1 MMSAGQNPL
10 PVYSLDELREKQEG
24 DHVLSRVLLY
34 VCRGKRPSRR
44 ERAKEPYKALK
55 LLKQWDRLKL
65 LDGILYRVRKDPV
78 TKFTRYQFIV
88 PDSLISEVLRGIH
101 DEAGHQGQGRTS
113 SLARQRFS
121 WVGLENDT
129 RDYVK
134 RCQRCVVS
142 KTPEPEGRAPL
153 ESIRT
158 VSPLELVC
166 IDFWSAEDSSGKSVD
181 VLVVTD
187 HFTKWQMHFCAR
199 TNQHLKSLVTCGIS
213 ILCLWISTKNSFRLM
228 GKL

>member
-1 MMSAGQNPL
+1 MGAEGRVISLLTQETQRMMPAGQNPL

-44 ERAKEPYKALK
+44 QRVKEPYKALK

-101 DEAGHQGQGRTS
+101 DEAGHQGQGRTLF
-113 SLARQRFS
+113 LARQRFS

-153 ESIRT
+153 EGIRT

-166 IDFWSAEDSSGKSVD
+166 IDFWSAEDSSGKSVG

-187 HFTKWQMHFCAR
+187 HFTKMVNAFLCK
-199 TNQHLKSLVTCGIS
+199 NQ
-213 ILCLWISTKNSFRLM
+213 
-228 GKL
+228 